1 MPRSRSRDTLLIG
14 MQMTCARCGQHF
26 CYLCSQKLIAGDPY
40 IHFSTRG
47 QGCYNKLFDDKDI
60 LDNEWQPIEGFEM
73 LH

>member
-1 MPRSRSRDTLLIG
+1 